1 LATAGPD
8 RERRRKIQRIVGT
21 AGCLSAA
28 AGVAAH
34 AAASGFTGAQQVAG
48 GTTSAGDIY
57 LTAPAGN
64 TSGNRLTL
72 AVSDLI
78 PNIFRFRTVNV
89 TNGRSAAS
97 GGVDLASLTLLT
109 NATLSSTLNTN
120 VLGLYYL
127 VQACTTGGAGTAG
140 QAWTESGSS
149 PDYQDTC
156 SGGVAVP
163 VLGGGSSVQVAPSAG
178 ANTPA
183 TTLTN
188 VDLAA
193 GHTNYLRFSFKVT
206 VSAPGALM
214 GQTSGISFVFDGT
227 QRAGTNK

>member
-1 LATAGPD
+1 LAKAGPD

-34 AAASGFTGAQQVAG
+34 AAATGFTGSQQVG
-48 GTTSAGDIY
+48 GAVSAGDIY

-89 TNGRSAAS
+89 TNGRSSAS
-97 GGVDLASLTLLT
+97 GGVDLASMSLLT

-120 VLGLYYL
+120 TFGLYYL
-127 VQACTTGGAGTAG
+127 VQACTSGGVGI
-140 QAWTESGSS
+140 AWTESGTN
-149 PDYQDTC
+149 PDYSYAC
-156 SGGVAVP
+156 SNTAVN
-163 VLGGGSSVQVAPSAG
+163 VLGGGSTVQAAPSAG

-188 VDLAA
+188 LDLTA
-193 GHTNYLRFSFKVT
+193 GHTNYLRFSFKIT
-206 VSAPGALM
+206 SAAPASLE
-214 GQTSGISFVFDGT
+214 GQTSAISFVFDGT
-227 QRAGTNK
+227 QRPGTSK